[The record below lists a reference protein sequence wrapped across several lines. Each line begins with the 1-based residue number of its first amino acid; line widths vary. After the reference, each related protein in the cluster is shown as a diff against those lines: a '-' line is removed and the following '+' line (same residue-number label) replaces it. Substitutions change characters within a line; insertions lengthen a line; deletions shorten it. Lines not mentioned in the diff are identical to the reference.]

1 MATIVRYLRAAG
13 PLNHLRAVG
22 RLNSPKGGQIV
33 LVLAF
38 MILGLLFLVLVNA
51 DVFLAIRGKGRL
63 QNAGDAAALAAARW
77 QGITLN
83 ALGALNL
90 AQIDIACKYADAP
103 ATATNLLAGVQH
115 LQERLVFAGPL
126 AGLYAAQLA
135 AKRNGVLPD
144 PDMARLVE
152 DARAGAAAYIPATPS
167 WPEKA
172 QDYAEML
179 RGAVQDGVY
188 AGCENA
194 RYYNYGATGA
204 HPLYDRAF
212 YYAVDGEDWCWFFLR
227 DDMMALLQGF
237 TGWGEVPV
245 DRAASPQNP
254 EFFPVDVTARAG
266 ALQDVDPDRN
276 GARIRQCVLD
286 QARRA
291 GCAHVTDAAF
301 DRAGVLTNRTD
312 FVWYLYGSDWRRWDE
327 MHVGGEV
334 RLPLRSDVQPRYDI
348 FGASAAARVTATLK
362 PVTPGVADRPNV
374 WTAAAKPFGEID
386 GATVTLDGTF
396 PLVTPAFTAVRLIPL
411 AGASDPRLN
420 MAEGAWV
427 VHTRDHVQAC
437 AEGHFAAGCTYC
449 ATLRT
454 WHDPAFRSRGVQWL
468 SANSAQCRRPTDGTA
483 PGGGTRHAR

>member
-1 MATIVRYLRAAG
+1 
-13 PLNHLRAVG
+13 
-22 RLNSPKGGQIV
+22 
-33 LVLAF
+33 
-38 MILGLLFLVLVNA
+38 
-51 DVFLAIRGKGRL
+51 
-63 QNAGDAAALAAARW
+63 
-77 QGITLN
+77 
-83 ALGALNL
+83 
-90 AQIDIACKYADAP
+90 
-103 ATATNLLAGVQH
+103 
-115 LQERLVFAGPL
+115 
-126 AGLYAAQLA
+126 
-135 AKRNGVLPD
+135 
-144 PDMARLVE
+144 
-152 DARAGAAAYIPATPS
+152 
-167 WPEKA
+167 
-172 QDYAEML
+172 ML

-276 GARIRQCVLD
+276 DARIRQCVLD

-411 AGASDPRLN
+411 AGASEPRLN